1 MTETQ
6 NEYREESGAGNHYR
20 TAYHQGLE
28 ALLARLQKQSDGLRK
43 QLHKM
48 LLERPEAFR
57 RQIRQSLGWPL
68 TEKREDVPT
77 VKREYVASDKTTDI
91 YRMQMEIQPGLW
103 MYGILFLRRSE
114 EALPLVISQHGGFGT
129 PELCSSFFDS
139 ANYHDMTRRI
149 LRRGVHV
156 FCPQL
161 FMWHAELFGN
171 RPYDRRAF
179 DDRLKRV
186 GSSITAIEIDG
197 LQKYLDY
204 FQTAPQIQPDRI
216 GMIGLSYGGF
226 YTMLLTALDTRIRAA
241 MSACFFNTAQ
251 AHDEFSDC
259 FWANSQNCFQ
269 DAELA
274 ALVYP
279 RRLWIDAADG
289 DELFPCNMAQA
300 ELERLKAI
308 RADGWDGLRF
318 RIFKGIHEF
327 PIDDAGIEYVVQA
340 LK

>member
-77 VKREYVASDKTTDI
+77 VKREYVASDETTDI

-129 PELCSSFFDS
+129 PESCAGACMCSARSFLCGMRSCL
-139 ANYHDMTRRI
+139 AIGRMT
-149 LRRGVHV
+149 
-156 FCPQL
+156 
-161 FMWHAELFGN
+161 AEHL
-171 RPYDRRAF
+171 
-179 DDRLKRV
+179 
-186 GSSITAIEIDG
+186 T
-197 LQKYLDY
+197 
-204 FQTAPQIQPDRI
+204 T
-216 GMIGLSYGGF
+216 GLSVW
-226 YTMLLTALDTRIRAA
+226 AA
-241 MSACFFNTAQ
+241 R
-251 AHDEFSDC
+251 
-259 FWANSQNCFQ
+259 SQQ
-269 DAELA
+269 
-274 ALVYP
+274 
-279 RRLWIDAADG
+279 
-289 DELFPCNMAQA
+289 
-300 ELERLKAI
+300 LK
-308 RADGWDGLRF
+308 
-318 RIFKGIHEF
+318 
-327 PIDDAGIEYVVQA
+327 
-340 LK
+340 

>member
-77 VKREYVASDKTTDI
+77 VKREYVASDETTDI

-149 LRRGVHV
+149 LRRGVCSARS
-156 FCPQL
+156 FLCGMRSCL
-161 FMWHAELFGN
+161 AIGRMTAEHL
-171 RPYDRRAF
+171 
-179 DDRLKRV
+179 
-186 GSSITAIEIDG
+186 T
-197 LQKYLDY
+197 
-204 FQTAPQIQPDRI
+204 T
-216 GMIGLSYGGF
+216 GLSVW
-226 YTMLLTALDTRIRAA
+226 AA
-241 MSACFFNTAQ
+241 R
-251 AHDEFSDC
+251 
-259 FWANSQNCFQ
+259 SQQ
-269 DAELA
+269 
-274 ALVYP
+274 
-279 RRLWIDAADG
+279 
-289 DELFPCNMAQA
+289 
-300 ELERLKAI
+300 LK
-308 RADGWDGLRF
+308 
-318 RIFKGIHEF
+318 
-327 PIDDAGIEYVVQA
+327 
-340 LK
+340 

>member
-77 VKREYVASDKTTDI
+77 VKREYVASDETTDI

-139 ANYHDMTRRI
+139 AN
-149 LRRGVHV
+149 
-156 FCPQL
+156 
-161 FMWHAELFGN
+161 
-171 RPYDRRAF
+171 
-179 DDRLKRV
+179 
-186 GSSITAIEIDG
+186 
-197 LQKYLDY
+197 
-204 FQTAPQIQPDRI
+204 
-216 GMIGLSYGGF
+216 
-226 YTMLLTALDTRIRAA
+226 
-241 MSACFFNTAQ
+241 
-251 AHDEFSDC
+251 
-259 FWANSQNCFQ
+259 
-269 DAELA
+269 
-274 ALVYP
+274 
-279 RRLWIDAADG
+279 
-289 DELFPCNMAQA
+289 
-300 ELERLKAI
+300 
-308 RADGWDGLRF
+308 
-318 RIFKGIHEF
+318 
-327 PIDDAGIEYVVQA
+327 
-340 LK
+340 

>member
-77 VKREYVASDKTTDI
+77 VKREYVASDETTDI

-171 RPYDRRAF
+171 RPYDRRACLHRQLSRK
-179 DDRLKRV
+179 DRAREFYRLR
-186 GSSITAIEIDG
+186 GTFTDEAERELCL
-197 LQKYLDY
+197 LQ
-204 FQTAPQIQPDRI
+204 
-216 GMIGLSYGGF
+216 
-226 YTMLLTALDTRIRAA
+226 
-241 MSACFFNTAQ
+241 
-251 AHDEFSDC
+251 
-259 FWANSQNCFQ
+259 
-269 DAELA
+269 
-274 ALVYP
+274 
-279 RRLWIDAADG
+279 
-289 DELFPCNMAQA
+289 
-300 ELERLKAI
+300 
-308 RADGWDGLRF
+308 
-318 RIFKGIHEF
+318 
-327 PIDDAGIEYVVQA
+327 
-340 LK
+340 